1 MTTLKKQRVAKGLT
15 QRDIALKI
23 GIAENAYQRYEY
35 GTRVPNVLMAMR
47 IAKALGVDNVNKL
60 WVEENK
66 H

>member
-1 MTTLKKQRVAKGLT
+1 MIDLKSQRVAKGLT

-23 GIAENAYQRYEY
+23 GINENAYQRYEY
-35 GTRVPNVLMAMR
+35 GTRVPNVFLAMR

-60 WVEENK
+60 WVEEK